1 MVCTDLDLAPRYS
14 FIRPRSSIAA
24 VVFLTSVDVNGMLRA
39 VPHEAGI
46 RDMVLDDASSEDDH
60 SRALRPHRDGVDRPD
75 ILDDVY
81 RERLGRR
88 LERVEVEHV
97 AKAAVRQG
105 RAEDRDVILVRPVV
119 DGPLVVDLL
128 P

>member
-1 MVCTDLDLAPRYS
+1 MVCADLDLSPRHS
-14 FIRPRSSIAA
+14 FVRPRPSIAA
-24 VVFLTSVDVNGMLRA
+24 VVFLTSVDVDGMLRA

-46 RDMVLDDASSEDDH
+46 RDVVLDDASSEDNH
-60 SRALRPHRDGVDRPD
+60 ARALRPHGDGVDRPD

-81 RERLGRR
+81 RERLGGR

-105 RAEDRDVILVRPVV
+105 RAEDGDVVLVRPVV
-119 DGPLVVDLL
+119 DGPLVVDFL